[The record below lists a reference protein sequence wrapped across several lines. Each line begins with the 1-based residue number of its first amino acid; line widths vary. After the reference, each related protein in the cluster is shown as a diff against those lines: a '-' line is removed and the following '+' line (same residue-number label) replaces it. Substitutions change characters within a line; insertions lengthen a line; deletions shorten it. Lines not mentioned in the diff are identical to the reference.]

1 LEVFENGSAFIQK
14 ISSVG
19 ASLLA
24 KASGQSI
31 FAVADTPL
39 SRAGSLPQVS
49 CWVIEFLNTALDF
62 PVCPPQVDPRL
73 ISSPSL
79 KGLKMENSRAT
90 ARPAVWLMLVIVLV
104 ALNLRPSMA
113 AVGPLL
119 SAIRDDIPLSFSL
132 ASLLTMLPVMA
143 MGLAMF
149 YGIAI
154 TRRLGEHRT
163 VLLSLLI
170 IGLATLSRLFIDSAA
185 ELIVSAVLAGI
196 GIALIQALMPALI
209 KSRFPNHM
217 AVCMG
222 LYVTSIM
229 GGAALA
235 ASFAPMVMGVTGNW
249 RSGLAI
255 WAVLASLA
263 LVFWWSQR
271 RSLSAT
277 AATTTR
283 KDSFYNNSRAWL
295 LAIFFGL
302 GTASYTCVLAWLAPY
317 YVEKGWSEQS
327 AGLLLGFLTAMEV
340 ISGLVVPAI
349 ANRSRD
355 RRSVLTVLL
364 GLIIAGFCGLIL
376 SPQHLSFFW
385 PCLLGLG
392 IGGLFPMSLIVSL
405 DHLDNPQ
412 RAGGL
417 TAFVQGIGYM
427 IAGLSPLMAGIVRD
441 QLGSFEW
448 AWWSLTAV
456 MVIMLLMVRRFDPRH
471 YARHFG

>member
-1 LEVFENGSAFIQK
+1 
-14 ISSVG
+14 
-19 ASLLA
+19 
-24 KASGQSI
+24 
-31 FAVADTPL
+31 
-39 SRAGSLPQVS
+39 
-49 CWVIEFLNTALDF
+49 
-62 PVCPPQVDPRL
+62 
-73 ISSPSL
+73 
-79 KGLKMENSRAT
+79 MENVRTT
-90 ARPAVWLMLVIVLV
+90 ARPALWLMLAIILV

-119 SAIRDDIPLSFSL
+119 SAIRGDIPLSYSL

-143 MGLAMF
+143 MGMAMF
-149 YGIAI
+149 FGISI
-154 TRRLGEHRT
+154 SQRLGEQRT

-170 IGLATLSRLFIDSAA
+170 IGLATLARLFVDSAA
-185 ELIVSAVLAGI
+185 ELIISAVLAGI

-209 KSRFPNHM
+209 KARFPDNV
-217 AVCMG
+217 ALCMG

-235 ASFAPMVMGVTGNW
+235 ASFAPLVMVQTGSW
-249 RSGLAI
+249 RVGLAI
-255 WAVLASLA
+255 WTALA
-263 LVFWWSQR
+263 LFALLFWWSQR
-271 RSLSAT
+271 SHLPNAVSA
-277 AATTTR
+277 AA
-283 KDSFYNNSRAWL
+283 KKESFFANSRAWL
-295 LAIFFGL
+295 LAVFFGL

-317 YVEKGWSEQS
+317 YVEKGWSEQN

-355 RRSVLTVLL
+355 RRVVLMALL

-376 SPQHLSFFW
+376 SPDHLSLLW

-417 TAFVQGIGYM
+417 TAFVQGIGYL
-427 IAGLSPLMAGIVRD
+427 IAGLSPLLAGMVRD

-456 MVIMLLMVRRFDPRH
+456 MVVMLLMVLRFDPRH
-471 YARHFG
+471 YTQHIR

>member
-1 LEVFENGSAFIQK
+1 
-14 ISSVG
+14 
-19 ASLLA
+19 
-24 KASGQSI
+24 
-31 FAVADTPL
+31 
-39 SRAGSLPQVS
+39 
-49 CWVIEFLNTALDF
+49 
-62 PVCPPQVDPRL
+62 
-73 ISSPSL
+73 
-79 KGLKMENSRAT
+79 MENVRAT
-90 ARPAVWLMLVIVLV
+90 ARPALWLMVSIILV

-119 SAIRDDIPLSFSL
+119 SAIRGDIPLSFSL

-149 YGIAI
+149 FGIGI
-154 TRRLGEHRT
+154 SQRLGEQRT
-163 VLLSLLI
+163 VVLSLLI
-170 IGLATLSRLFIDSAA
+170 IGLATASRLFLDSAA
-185 ELIVSAVLAGI
+185 ELIVSAIAAGV

-209 KSRFPNHM
+209 KSRFSDNV

-229 GGAALA
+229 GGAAIA
-235 ASFAPMVMGVTGNW
+235 ASFAPLVMTQTGSW
-249 RSGLAI
+249 RTGLAI
-255 WAVLASLA
+255 WAALAVLAL
-263 LVFWWSQR
+263 LFWTAQR
-271 RSLSAT
+271 K
-277 AATTTR
+277 TTLKLPAQAR
-283 KDSFYNNSRAWL
+283 RGESFFANSRAWL

-317 YVEKGWSEQS
+317 YVEKGWSEQN

-340 ISGLVVPAI
+340 ISGLLTPAI

-355 RRSVLTVLL
+355 RRLVLVVLL
-364 GLIIAGFCGLIL
+364 GLIMAGFCGLIL
-376 SPQHLSFFW
+376 SPQHLSLLW

-417 TAFVQGIGYM
+417 TAFVQGIGYL
-427 IAGLSPLMAGIVRD
+427 IAGLSPLIAGLIRD

-448 AWWSLTAV
+448 AWWSLTGVMALMIV
-456 MVIMLLMVRRFDPRH
+456 MVLRFDPRH
-471 YARHFG
+471 YAKHIH

>member
-1 LEVFENGSAFIQK
+1 
-14 ISSVG
+14 
-19 ASLLA
+19 
-24 KASGQSI
+24 
-31 FAVADTPL
+31 
-39 SRAGSLPQVS
+39 
-49 CWVIEFLNTALDF
+49 
-62 PVCPPQVDPRL
+62 
-73 ISSPSL
+73 
-79 KGLKMENSRAT
+79 MENVRAT
-90 ARPAVWLMLVIVLV
+90 ARPAAWLMLAIILV

-119 SAIRDDIPLSFSL
+119 SAIRGDIPLSFTV

-149 YGIAI
+149 FGIGI
-154 TRRLGEHRT
+154 SQRLGEQRT

-185 ELIVSAVLAGI
+185 QLIASAVLAGI

-209 KSRFPNHM
+209 KSRFADNV
-217 AVCMG
+217 ALCMG

-235 ASFAPMVMGVTGNW
+235 ASLAPLVMVQTGSW
-249 RSGLAI
+249 RSGLAF
-255 WAVLASLA
+255 WAILA
-263 LVFWWSQR
+263 LLAVVFWWFQR
-271 RSLSAT
+271 RQQPSTEMAT
-277 AATTTR
+277 AR
-283 KDSFYNNSRAWL
+283 KDSFFANSRAWL

-317 YVEKGWSEQS
+317 YVEKGWSEQN

-349 ANRSRD
+349 ANRHRD
-355 RRSVLTVLL
+355 RRAVLMALL
-364 GLIIAGFCGLIL
+364 TLIIAGFCGLIL
-376 SPQHLSFFW
+376 SPQHLSLLW

-412 RAGGL
+412 RAGAL
-417 TAFVQGIGYM
+417 AAFVQGIGYL
-427 IAGLSPLMAGIVRD
+427 IAGLSPLLAGMIRD
-441 QLGSFEW
+441 RLGSFEW
-448 AWWSLTAV
+448 AWWSLMAV
-456 MVIMLLMVRRFDPRH
+456 MGLMMLMVWRFDPRH
-471 YARHFG
+471 YLRHFRG